1 MPASSGSIGPRLAAA
16 AIQVLGTAAVLAI
29 APPAPVLL
37 AALLAWW
44 ALTIRRLTWREL
56 VLAAGLDLLFTAM
69 DIGAVR
75 AGVFVFHHPDW
86 MGLPWW
92 ELAMWGFYG
101 VHGLRLVGGDA
112 GRPGW
117 RDAACAAAFAIPYL
131 SIADPDRLAAA
142 SGAILAIAMVRMHR
156 PADLVA
162 AGYFALL
169 GVAIELTGMAVGHW
183 SYPQTSGLPIGAVLM
198 WAGVGLFTRRLCAW
212 WVRSGAGVAASPSP
226 LHMPDGGHAHG
237 H

>member
-1 MPASSGSIGPRLAAA
+1 MESMLSNHVGDRLRAAA
-16 AIQVLGTAAVLAI
+16 PQLLGTVAILAT

-44 ALTIRRLTWREL
+44 SLTIRGLTGREL
-56 VLAAGLDLLFTAM
+56 VLALGLNLLFTAM

-101 VHGLRLVGGDA
+101 VHGLRLVGG
-112 GRPGW
+112 GGERPRW
-117 RDAACAAAFAIPYL
+117 WVIVLAVAFAVPYL
-131 SIADPDRLAAA
+131 SIPDPGWLAAVA
-142 SGAILAIAMVRMHR
+142 GGVLLFALGGMHR
-156 PADLVA
+156 PADLA
-162 AGYFALL
+162 ATGYFALL
-169 GVAIELTGMAVGHW
+169 GVVIELTGMAVGHW
-183 SYPQTSGLPIGAVLM
+183 GYPQSASLPAGAVVM
-198 WAGVGLFTRRLCAW
+198 WAGVGLFVGRLASW
-212 WVRSGAGVAASPSP
+212 WVHAGTVSASPP
-226 LHMPDGGHAHG
+226 PAHMPGREYAHG